1 VRDAIARVATA
12 LDGIAAATSYG
23 AAATLLTGFIVLLG
37 AAAAGEP
44 ARIFEAAVLKTVG
57 GTRGKIL
64 ASFAI
69 RSAILGAAAGLVALL
84 AGVTAGWSIMTFVM
98 EAPYRLE
105 IGSALAIVGGGT
117 FATLVA
123 GLAYAWRPLTAR
135 PARVLRG
142 RE

>member
-1 VRDAIARVATA
+1 
-12 LDGIAAATSYG
+12 
-23 AAATLLTGFIVLLG
+23 
-37 AAAAGEP
+37 
-44 ARIFEAAVLKTVG
+44 
-57 GTRGKIL
+57 
-64 ASFAI
+64 
-69 RSAILGAAAGLVALL
+69 
-84 AGVTAGWSIMTFVM
+84 MTFVM